1 MVMKTR
7 TEAAAERHAAVRA
20 RADRPSER
28 RSSPDGGRG
37 WASVRVSGL
46 ALRSKTDSNLL
57 QFEGMASVTETP
69 YTMFDFFGEY
79 SEVMA
84 SGAFTQTL
92 KREGLDVPLVIQHE
106 DIRRIA
112 RTTNGTL
119 QLSETDS
126 GLQVLADLDPED
138 LDVQYIAPKLRSGLI
153 DEMSFKF
160 RINSGEWSPDWETYR
175 ITDVDI
181 HRGDVA
187 VVAYGANP
195 ATAGSGLRAAPA
207 APPKTGAALIHPDE
221 LRYHRF

>member
-7 TEAAAERHAAVRA
+7 TEAASERRA
-20 RADRPSER
+20 GTRQRVDRPTER
-28 RSSPDGGRG
+28 RSSPEGGRG
-37 WASVRVSGL
+37 WASVRITDL
-46 ALRSKTDSNLL
+46 ELRSKADSSLL
-57 QFEGMASVTETP
+57 QFDGMASVTNSP
-69 YTMFDFFGEY
+69 YKMYDFFGEY
-79 SEVMA
+79 DEEVA
-84 SGAFTQTL
+84 SGSFANTL

-112 RTTNGTL
+112 RTLNGSL
-119 QLSETDS
+119 HLSETDS
-126 GLQVLADLDPED
+126 GLHVLADLDPDD

-187 VVAYGANP
+187 IVAYGANP
-195 ATAGSGLRAAPA
+195 ATAGAGLRAVS

-221 LRYHRF
+221 LRHRR